1 MLMAPTCESTAA
13 LTFAPLTPERW
24 PDIERLFGRNGA
36 CGGCWCMWW
45 KRTRDEF
52 ARGKG
57 AANKRAF
64 RRIVASGAEPG
75 LIAYR
80 AGAPIGWCA
89 VEPREHY
96 AVLARSPA
104 LAPVDDQPVWS
115 VTCFFVKA
123 GHRRSGV
130 GLALLNE
137 AMRFVATRGGR
148 LIEGYPKDLRGK
160 FPGANSVW
168 MGLATTFTA
177 AGFEEV
183 ARRAPTRPI
192 MRIAVRTARTISRP
206 AGR

>member
-1 MLMAPTCESTAA
+1 MARSAKSTAA
-13 LTFAPLTPERW
+13 LAFAPLTPERW
-24 PDIERLFGRNGA
+24 PDIEQLFGTNGA

-52 ARGKG
+52 DRSKG

-64 RRIVASGAEPG
+64 RRIVESGAEPG
-75 LIAYR
+75 LLAYR
-80 AGAPIGWCA
+80 DGAPIGWCA
-89 VEPREHY
+89 VEPRERY

-104 LAPVDDQPVWS
+104 LAPVDGQPVWS

-130 GLALLNE
+130 GLALLTE
-137 AMRFVATRGGR
+137 AKRFVAARGGR

-168 MGLATTFTA
+168 MGLATTFAA
-177 AGFEEV
+177 AGFQEV

-192 MRIAVRTARTISRP
+192 MRIAVRP
-206 AGR
+206 AKPIGR